1 MNTIQYNV
9 ATHFVSALINGDTSG
24 FNQDDID
31 ALDRFEQQERP
42 RGHWAYSDDAPAF
55 RRCDICHL
63 LADTV
68 LLEWVIMR

>member
-9 ATHFVSALINGDTSG
+9 ATPFVSALINGDTSG
-24 FNQDDID
+24 FNQEDID

-42 RGHWAYSDDAPAF
+42 KGHWSYGDDAPDF

-63 LADTV
+63 MADTV
-68 LLEWVIMR
+68 LLEWVIME